1 MEPLES
7 DGPRPKQTRS
17 FYKEFQELQGFHF
30 VRMRKPK
37 GAKKRRAWA
46 LGGLT
51 RLPREQVLYL
61 VWKVFGSNQASGTR
75 SIFLSDGSRYPATI
89 RIDKEIRDAIQG
101 RPASRRV

>member
-37 GAKKRRAWA
+37 GAKKRRA
-46 LGGLT
+46 
-51 RLPREQVLYL
+51 
-61 VWKVFGSNQASGTR
+61 
-75 SIFLSDGSRYPATI
+75 
-89 RIDKEIRDAIQG
+89 
-101 RPASRRV
+101 